1 MSHSALGASSLKHEE
16 NSEEHRMPQTVILRI
31 ICFMLM
37 NELLLAN
44 KITANCLNHKEKR
57 NETANF
63 RCQMSLFFTDMSLFA
78 NFHGCCAA
86 HKKQRRNRDVRSA
99 VNMYGR

>member
-1 MSHSALGASSLKHEE
+1 
-16 NSEEHRMPQTVILRI
+16 
-31 ICFMLM
+31 M
-37 NELLLAN
+37 NELLLTD

-86 HKKQRRNRDVRSA
+86 HKKQRRNAHRDSA

>member
-1 MSHSALGASSLKHEE
+1 
-16 NSEEHRMPQTVILRI
+16 
-31 ICFMLM
+31 M
-37 NELLLAN
+37 NELLLAD

-78 NFHGCCAA
+78 NFRGCCAA

-99 VNMYGR
+99 VNMYER